1 MKHYRAQAEASIDF
15 RTATDAEAMKRA
27 LDPETSAHG
36 TTRASVRVTRRG
48 RMTRIRFYATDL
60 VALRAMVNS
69 FLRFAATWKR
79 VCETM
84 DIERVRPKARRI

>member
-1 MKHYRAQAEASIDF
+1 MKYYRAQAEASIDF
-15 RTATDAEAMKRA
+15 RTAHDAEAMKRA
-27 LDPETSAHG
+27 LSPETGAHG
-36 TTRASVRVTRRG
+36 TTRASVSVTRRG
-48 RMTRIRFYATDL
+48 KITRIRFYATDL

-84 DIERVRPKARRI
+84 GIERVRPKARRI